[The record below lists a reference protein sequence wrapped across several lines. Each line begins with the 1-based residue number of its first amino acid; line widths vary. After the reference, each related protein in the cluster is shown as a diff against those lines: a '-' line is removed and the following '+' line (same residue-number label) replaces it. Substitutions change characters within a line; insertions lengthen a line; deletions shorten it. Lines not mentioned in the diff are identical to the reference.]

1 MTTLQTVAAL
11 EEFRARYGAPYWS
24 AENEDQVLQ
33 DWDNVLKRYSVLD
46 VRTACGEL
54 CAFGKLKT
62 FPTIGHLAAYL
73 KKGYQPE
80 DNSRPEETKKNTFMD
95 ELEQYRSRCIRDGV
109 DGRLCLSSDVDE
121 AMRRTMADIDAEYP
135 AEHHWETRTA
145 SEAIGLGL
153 RNKVFWEKLE
163 MFLRSVTAKNAA
175 YVPTGD
181 NTFDRRSIPTKFSF
195 DETMRKTA

>member
-80 DNSRPEETKKNTFMD
+80 DNSRPEETKKTRSWTNWNNTV
-95 ELEQYRSRCIRDGV
+95 R
-109 DGRLCLSSDVDE
+109 
-121 AMRRTMADIDAEYP
+121 
-135 AEHHWETRTA
+135 
-145 SEAIGLGL
+145 
-153 RNKVFWEKLE
+153 
-163 MFLRSVTAKNAA
+163 AA
-175 YVPTGD
+175 YGAALMGGCVCLRTSMRPCAGQWQTLMRNIHRICPGLK
-181 NTFDRRSIPTKFSF
+181 DRLPR
-195 DETMRKTA
+195 

>member
-1 MTTLQTVAAL
+1 MTTLQTMAAI
-11 EEFRARYGAPYWS
+11 EEFSARYGEPYWTEEKQEKIL
-24 AENEDQVLQ
+24 A
-33 DWDNVLKRYSVLD
+33 DWDCVLKNYGEMD
-46 VRTACGEL
+46 VRTACGTL
-54 CAFGKLKT
+54 CQFGKLKT
-62 FPTIGHLAAYL
+62 FPTIGHLAAEL
-73 KKGYQPE
+73 KKNYQPVSL
-80 DNSRPEETKKNTFMD
+80 NAKEEKRNPFMD
-95 ELEQYRSRCIRDGV
+95 ELDQYRSRCIRDGV

-135 AEHHWETRTA
+135 QDLPRIERSA
-145 SEAIGLGL
+145 SEIIGLGL

-175 YVPTGD
+175 YIPTGD

>member
-73 KKGYQPE
+73 KKAT
-80 DNSRPEETKKNTFMD
+80 S
-95 ELEQYRSRCIRDGV
+95 
-109 DGRLCLSSDVDE
+109 
-121 AMRRTMADIDAEYP
+121 
-135 AEHHWETRTA
+135 
-145 SEAIGLGL
+145 
-153 RNKVFWEKLE
+153 
-163 MFLRSVTAKNAA
+163 
-175 YVPTGD
+175 
-181 NTFDRRSIPTKFSF
+181 
-195 DETMRKTA
+195 RKTIAGRKKRKKHVHGRIGTIPFALHTGRR

>member
-80 DNSRPEETKKNTFMD
+80 DNSRPEETKTSGYWQ
-95 ELEQYRSRCIRDGV
+95 ELADFRLDCITNGF
-109 DGRLCLSSDVDE
+109 DGRLCLSSDVDK
-121 AMRRTMADIDAEYP
+121 ALYRTCDKIDAEYP
-135 AEHHWETRTA
+135 PEKHWETRSV
-145 SEAIGLGL
+145 SESVKIGVING
-153 RNKVFWEKLE
+153 VFWEKLKA
-163 MFLRSVTAKNAA
+163 FLAGIVAGNSPYAT
-175 YVPTGD
+175 TGE
-181 NTFDRRSIPTKFSF
+181 RLISF
-195 DETMRKTA
+195 DLDNVIRLKRIP